1 MPSSAHRAVHAP
13 TRRRCR
19 ACILGFG
26 LTSLPLLALF
36 ALPGCREG
44 ERRPVASASHGSVS
58 LDTFVTISSRAGV
71 LDTALE
77 ATASPITLDGH
88 TFSSFVYDGKYLPP
102 VLRLQPRDSLK
113 LRLTNRL
120 PKNEHTNLHYHGT
133 QVSPLAPSDDV
144 FLHVGAGSAYDY
156 RVYFPP

>member
-36 ALPGCREG
+36 ALPGCRDG
-44 ERRPVASASHGSVS
+44 EMRPVASASHGSVS

-71 LDTALE
+71 LDTVLE
-77 ATASPITLDGH
+77 AASPITLDGQ
-88 TFSSFVYDGKYLPP
+88 TFSSFFYGGTYLPP
-102 VLRLQPRDSLK
+102 VLRLQPGDSLK

-120 PKNEHTNLHYHGT
+120 PKNEHTNLHYHG
-133 QVSPLAPSDDV
+133 
-144 FLHVGAGSAYDY
+144 
-156 RVYFPP
+156 